1 MIGPEKR
8 DEVVAAYKF
17 DPETRDAQDF
27 ATLLQSFN
35 VILRLMSSWR
45 REIKIEEFQHYVQN
59 CHLKLHDMF
68 EWLRDNGM
76 DSLLNWIVEIWK
88 FFIKFMFSKKA
99 TKIEEIFTIYLTLC
113 SKCQIDGQM
122 PACKNVKNYNFLDIH
137 AF

>member
-76 DSLLNWIVEIWK
+76 DFLLNGT
-88 FFIKFMFSKKA
+88 FFKS
-99 TKIEEIFTIYLTLC
+99 EIF
-113 SKCQIDGQM
+113 
-122 PACKNVKNYNFLDIH
+122 VKVHIF
-137 AF
+137 

>member
-1 MIGPEKR
+1 MYRGIELIQLNLVGNVCQRMIGPEKR

-17 DPETRDAQDF
+17 DPETTDAQDF

-76 DSLLNWIVEIWK
+76 DSLLNWTLLKGLSSKPSGNCIV
-88 FFIKFMFSKKA
+88 A
-99 TKIEEIFTIYLTLC
+99 PNLC
-113 SKCQIDGQM
+113 
-122 PACKNVKNYNFLDIH
+122 FLS
-137 AF
+137 

>member
-17 DPETRDAQDF
+17 DPDTTDAQDF

-68 EWLRDNGM
+68 ERLRDNGM
-76 DSLLNWIVEIWK
+76 DSLLNWTLETLK
-88 FFIKFMFSKKA
+88 FLLKH
-99 TKIEEIFTIYLTLC
+99 TKICEKI
-113 SKCQIDGQM
+113 
-122 PACKNVKNYNFLDIH
+122 PAYNIKINE
-137 AF
+137 

>member
-1 MIGPEKR
+1 MRLIQLNLVGNVCQRMIGPEKR

-17 DPETRDAQDF
+17 DPDTTDAQDF

-68 EWLRDNGM
+68 GWLRDNGM
-76 DSLLNWIVEIWK
+76 YFLLNWTLFK
-88 FFIKFMFSKKA
+88 S
-99 TKIEEIFTIYLTLC
+99 EIF
-113 SKCQIDGQM
+113 
-122 PACKNVKNYNFLDIH
+122 VKVHTF
-137 AF
+137 

>member
-17 DPETRDAQDF
+17 DPETTHAQDF

-76 DSLLNWIVEIWK
+76 DSLLNWTLLK
-88 FFIKFMFSKKA
+88 SKKK
-99 TKIEEIFTIYLTLC
+99 KILN
-113 SKCQIDGQM
+113 D
-122 PACKNVKNYNFLDIH
+122 
-137 AF
+137 

>member
-17 DPETRDAQDF
+17 DPDTRDAQDF

-45 REIKIEEFQHYVQN
+45 REIKIEEFQHYVQK

-76 DSLLNWIVEIWK
+76 DSLLNWTLSKSEI
-88 FFIKFMFSKKA
+88 FIKVH
-99 TKIEEIFTIYLTLC
+99 IF
-113 SKCQIDGQM
+113 
-122 PACKNVKNYNFLDIH
+122 
-137 AF
+137 